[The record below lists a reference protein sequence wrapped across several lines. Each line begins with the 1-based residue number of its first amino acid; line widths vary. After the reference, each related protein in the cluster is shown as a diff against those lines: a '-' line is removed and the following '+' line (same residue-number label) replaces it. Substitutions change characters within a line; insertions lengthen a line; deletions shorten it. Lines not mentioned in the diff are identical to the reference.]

1 MTTNKGRL
9 SEIAKINAPNNFCC
23 IDASTNSMAFALFVN
38 HKLESY
44 GKIVFSGETIYEKL
58 GDTAQKVK
66 GFFSVY
72 QTETILIEKTIFANS
87 PLVAAN
93 LALSQ
98 GSLIGAAKLS
108 GVENVYGVTPIA
120 WQSFIGTRL
129 LTQDE
134 KNAIKKKNP
143 EKSNS
148 WYKTQEREKRKNKTI
163 FTVNNEFNIDI
174 SDNDVADACG
184 IGMYAL
190 KNWIKVAKNEK

>member
-1 MTTNKGRL
+1 MNKGRL
-9 SEIAKINAPNNFCC
+9 SEIAKISAPDNFCC
-23 IDASTNSMAFALFVN
+23 IDASTNSMAFALFVDQEL
-38 HKLESY
+38 KSY
-44 GKIVFSGETIYEKL
+44 GKIVFSGETIYEKI

-66 GFFSVY
+66 GFFSAY
-72 QTETILIEKTIFANS
+72 PTETILIEKTIFANS

-98 GSLIGAAKLS
+98 GALIGAARLS
-108 GVENVYGVTPIA
+108 GVQKIYGVTPIA

-134 KNAIKKKNP
+134 KSAIKKKNP
-143 EKSNS
+143 GKSNS
-148 WYKTQEREKRKNKTI
+148 WYKNQEREKRKNKTI

-174 SDNDVADACG
+174 SDNDIADACG

-190 KNWIKVAKNEK
+190 KNWLAITK

>member
-1 MTTNKGRL
+1 MNKNRL

-23 IDASTNSMAFALFVN
+23 IDASTNSMAFALFIDQEL
-38 HKLESY
+38 KSY

-66 GFFSVY
+66 GFFSAY
-72 QTETILIEKTIFANS
+72 PTETILIEKTIFANS

-98 GSLIGAAKLS
+98 GALIGAAKLG
-108 GVENVYGVTPIA
+108 GVQKIYGVTPIA

-134 KNAIKKKNP
+134 KSAIKKKNP
-143 EKSNS
+143 GKSNS
-148 WYKTQEREKRKNKTI
+148 WYKNQEREKRKNKTI
-163 FTVNNEFNIDI
+163 FTVNNEFNTDI
-174 SDNDVADACG
+174 FDNDIADACG

-190 KNWIKVAKNEK
+190 KNWIKVIKDEK

>member
-1 MTTNKGRL
+1 LTTNKGRL

-87 PLVAAN
+87 PQVAAN

-98 GSLIGAAKLS
+98 GALIGGAQMG
-108 GVENVYGVTPIA
+108 GVRNVYGVAPMS
-120 WQSFIGTRL
+120 WQSYVGTRL
-129 LTQDE
+129 LTTDE
-134 KNAIKKKNP
+134 KQKIRQKNP
-143 EKSNS
+143 DRSNS
-148 WYKTQEREKRKNKTI
+148 WYKSQEREQRKQKTI
-163 FTVNNEFNIDI
+163 ATVNNKFNISLD
-174 SDNDVADACG
+174 DNDVADACG
-184 IGMYAL
+184 IGMFAL
-190 KNWIKVAKNEK
+190 DNWYKVIKQ

>member
-1 MTTNKGRL
+1 MSKSRL
-9 SEIAKINAPNNFCC
+9 SEVAKISTPNNFCC
-23 IDASTNSMAFALFVN
+23 IDASTNSMAFALFIDQEL
-38 HKLESY
+38 KSY

-66 GFFSVY
+66 AFFSTY
-72 QTETILIEKTIFANS
+72 STETILIEKTIFANS

-98 GSLIGAAKLS
+98 GALIGAARLG
-108 GVENVYGVTPIA
+108 GVQKIYGVTPIA

-134 KNAIKKKNP
+134 KSAIKKNNP
-143 EKSNS
+143 GKSNS
-148 WYKTQEREKRKNKTI
+148 WYKNQEREKRKNKTI
-163 FTVNNEFNIDI
+163 FTVNNEFDIVID
-174 SDNDVADACG
+174 DNDIADACG

-190 KNWIKVAKNEK
+190 KNWIKVAK

>member
-1 MTTNKGRL
+1 MNKGRL
-9 SEIAKINAPNNFCC
+9 SEIAKINAPNNFCA

-44 GKIVFSGETIYEKL
+44 GKIVFSGETIYEKI
-58 GDTAQKVK
+58 GDAAQKVK

-72 QTETILIEKTIFANS
+72 DTKIIVIEKTIFANS

-98 GSLIGAAKLS
+98 GALIGAAKLG
-108 GVENVYGVTPIA
+108 GVQEFYGVTPIA

-129 LTQDE
+129 LTVDE
-134 KNAIKKKNP
+134 KSVIRKKTP
-143 EKSNS
+143 GKSNS
-148 WYKTQEREKRKNKTI
+148 WYKSQEREKRKNKTI

-174 SDNDVADACG
+174 DDNDVADACG
-184 IGMYAL
+184 IGIFSL
-190 KNWIKVAKNEK
+190 KNWTKVIKQ

>member
-1 MTTNKGRL
+1 MNKSRL
-9 SEIAKINAPNNFCC
+9 SEVAKINAPNNFCC
-23 IDASTNSMAFALFVN
+23 IDASTNNMAFALFID
-38 HKLESY
+38 KELQSY
-44 GKIVFSGETIYEKL
+44 GKIIFSGETIYDKL

-66 GFFSVY
+66 AFFSTY
-72 QTETILIEKTIFANS
+72 STETILIEKTIFANS

-98 GSLIGAAKLS
+98 GALIGGSKLG
-108 GVENVYGVTPIA
+108 GVQKIYGVTPIA

-134 KNAIKKKNP
+134 KSMIRNKTP
-143 EKSNS
+143 GKSNS
-148 WYKTQEREKRKNKTI
+148 WYKNQEREKRKNKTI

-174 SDNDVADACG
+174 SDNDIADACG

-190 KNWIKVAKNEK
+190 KNWIKVTKDEK

>member
-1 MTTNKGRL
+1 MSKSRL
-9 SEIAKINAPNNFCC
+9 TDIAKINAPDSFCC
-23 IDASTNSMAFALFVN
+23 IDASTNSMAFAMFVDQ
-38 HKLESY
+38 KLESY
-44 GKIVFSGETIYEKL
+44 GKITFSGDTIYDKI

-66 GFFSVY
+66 GFFLAYPVK
-72 QTETILIEKTIFANS
+72 TILIEKTIFANS

-98 GSLIGAAKLS
+98 GALIGASKLG
-108 GVENVYGVTPIA
+108 GVEKIYGVTPIA

-134 KNAIKKKNP
+134 KSAIRKKTP
-143 EKSNS
+143 GRSNS
-148 WYKTQEREKRKNKTI
+148 WYKNQEREKRKNKTI
-163 FTVNNEFNIDI
+163 FTVNNEFDINI

-190 KNWIKVAKNEK
+190 KNWIKVVKDEK